1 MLVSVI
7 VPVRNGASDLADQ
20 LDALASQRYDGTWE
34 LLLVDN
40 GSTDRTLEVAAG
52 FRERLPMR
60 VVDGSAARGSAAARN
75 LAAAAARGDL
85 LLFCD
90 HDDVVADLW
99 ITAMVRAL
107 EAHPAAGGALEL
119 DSLNRDLYPDMRRG
133 VWTELPRV
141 EGFLEYCPTANFG
154 IRTGAFHALGGFDTA
169 FLVAYDVDICLRL
182 QLAGFELAFAADA
195 VVSYRDRRS
204 LPALV
209 KQRFRYG
216 YERPLL
222 YRRHRG
228 SGLPRTAVVPGLV
241 DLLRLL
247 PLAAR
252 ALPSPEGRRWW
263 LRTGAQR
270 VGRLAGSVR
279 YRIVYL

>member
-7 VPVRNGASDLADQ
+7 MPVKDGAGDLADQ
-20 LDALASQRYDGTWE
+20 LEALAAQRYGGPWE

-40 GSTDRTLEVAAG
+40 GSTDRTLEVAASFG
-52 FRERLPMR
+52 ERLPMR
-60 VVDGSAARGSAAARN
+60 VLDGSAVRGSAAARN
-75 LAAAAARGDL
+75 LAAAAARGEL

-90 HDDVVADLW
+90 HDDVVADHW
-99 ITAMVRAL
+99 ISSMVRAL
-107 EAHPAAGGALEL
+107 DAHPAVGGALEL
-119 DSLNRDLYPDMRRG
+119 DSLNGGLYPDVPRG

-154 IRTGAFHALGGFDTA
+154 VRSGAFQAVGGFDAA
-169 FLVAYDVDICLRL
+169 FLVACDVDICLRL
-182 QLAGFELAFAADA
+182 QLAGFELAFAAEA
-195 VVSYRDRRS
+195 VVSYRDRRT
-204 LPALV
+204 LPALAR
-209 KQRFRYG
+209 QRFRYG

-228 SGLPRTAVVPGLV
+228 SGLPRTPVAAGLV
-241 DLLRLL
+241 DLLRLV

-252 ALPSPEGRRWW
+252 ALPSPEVRRWW

-270 VGRLAGSVR
+270 VGRLVGSIR
-279 YRIVYL
+279 YGVVYL